1 MQKEYKT
8 IKEIAGPLLMV
19 EGISGV
25 KYEELV
31 EVELSSGEKRMG
43 RVLEITDKMAVVQM
57 FTETR
62 GLEVGGAKAKF
73 FGKTMEIGVSVDM
86 LGRVFT
92 GSGVPKDGGP
102 KIIPEA
108 KLDINGNPLNPFARD
123 YPNDFI
129 QTGIS
134 TIDGLNTLVRGQKL
148 PIFSGAGLPHSE
160 LAAQIARQAKVI
172 GKGEKSQFAVVFCA
186 MGITFEEAEYFIN
199 EFKQTGAIERATL
212 FINLADDP
220 VVERITLPRVA
231 LTTAE
236 YLAFEKGMHVLVI
249 LTDMTNYCEALREI
263 SAARKEIPG
272 RRGYPGYLYTDLS
285 TIYERAGR
293 IKGKPGSITQIPIL
307 TMPEDDKTHPIP
319 DLTGYITE
327 GQIMLSRE
335 LHMKGIMPP
344 VDVLPSL
351 SRLKEKGIGQGKT
364 REDHAGVLNQLF
376 AAYAR
381 GKEAKELAVILGE
394 AALSEDDKKFAKFAD
409 EFEDKFV
416 RQGNDED
423 RTIEQTLDLGWKLI
437 SILPKTEMKRV
448 KDEMIDKYLPKEEY
462 KD

>member
-1 MQKEYKT
+1 M
-8 IKEIAGPLLMV
+8 IV
-19 EGISGV
+19 EGITGV

-31 EVELSSGEKRMG
+31 EVELSSGEKRLG
-43 RVLEITDKMAVVQM
+43 RVLEITDKIAVIQM

-62 GLEVGGAKAKF
+62 GLEVEGAKAKF
-73 FGKTMEIGVSVDM
+73 LGKTMSIGVSADM

-92 GSGVPKDGGP
+92 GSGVPKDNGP

-129 QTGIS
+129 QTGVS

-160 LAAQIARQAKVI
+160 LAAQIARQAKVLTKE
-172 GKGEKSQFAVVFCA
+172 KGGSQFAVVFGA

-199 EFKQTGAIERATL
+199 EFKQTGAIERAVL
-212 FINLADDP
+212 FINLANDP

-236 YLAFEKGMHVLVI
+236 YLAFEKGLHVLVI

-285 TIYERAGR
+285 SIYERAGR
-293 IKGKPGSITQIPIL
+293 IKGKSGSITQIPIL

-335 LHMKGIMPP
+335 LHKKGILPP

-351 SRLKEKGIGQGKT
+351 SRLKDKGIGAGKT

-394 AALSEDDKKFAKFAD
+394 AALSDADKKFAHFAN

-416 RQGNDED
+416 RQAADED
-423 RTIEQTLDLGWKLI
+423 RTISQTLDLGWKLL
-437 SILPKTEMKRV
+437 SILPRNELKRV

-462 KD
+462 TV